1 MKLNIK
7 AKNFNLTDDITRES
21 EKKFDRLDKY
31 FHEEEELDLKFAK
44 EGVDFEVEATVF
56 LDNGTILRA
65 EAADQSYQNAIDR
78 VIDALVRQI
87 RKHKTR
93 LQRDRKTGESI
104 KFEALDL
111 YESDEEKQD
120 EEEIKIAREK
130 SIPVKPM
137 SAEEAILQMELLNHN
152 FFVYQDAEDMEIRVV
167 YKRRKG
173 DYGMIVPTK

>member
-7 AKNFNLTDDITRES
+7 AKNFNLTDDIVKES

-31 FHEEEELDLKFAK
+31 FHDEEDMDLKFAK
-44 EGVDFEVEATVF
+44 EGIGYEVEATIF
-56 LDNGTILRA
+56 LDGGTILRA
-65 EAADQSYQNAIDR
+65 EAYEETYENAIDR

-93 LQRDRKTGESI
+93 LQRDRQTGESI
-104 KFEALDL
+104 KFEAFDLD
-111 YESDEEKQD
+111 EKSEEK
-120 EEEIKIAREK
+120 EEDIKIAREK
-130 SIPVKPM
+130 TIPVKPM

-152 FFVYQDAEDMEIRVV
+152 FFVFQDAEDMEVRVV

-173 DYGMIVPTK
+173 DYGLIVPTR

>member
-7 AKNFNLTDDITRES
+7 AKNFTLTDDIVRES

-31 FHEEEELDLKFAK
+31 FHDEESMDLKFAK
-44 EGVDFEVEATVF
+44 EGIGYELEATMF
-56 LDNGTILRA
+56 LDGGTILRA
-65 EAADQSYQNAIDR
+65 EAYEETYENAIDR

-93 LQRDRKTGESI
+93 LQRDRQTGDSI
-104 KFEALDL
+104 KFEAFDS
-111 YESDEEKQD
+111 ESKADDK

-130 SIPVKPM
+130 TIPVKPM

-152 FFVYQDAEDMEIRVV
+152 FFVFQDAEDMEVRVV
-167 YKRRKG
+167 YKRKKG
-173 DYGMIVPTK
+173 DYGLIVPTR

>member
-7 AKNFNLTDDITRES
+7 AKNFTLTDDIVRES

-31 FHEEEELDLKFAK
+31 FHDEEDMDLKFAK
-44 EGVDFEVEATVF
+44 EGIGYELEATMF
-56 LDNGTILRA
+56 LDGGTILRA
-65 EAADQSYQNAIDR
+65 EAYEETYENAIDR

-93 LQRDRKTGESI
+93 LQRDRQTGDSI
-104 KFEALDL
+104 KFEAFDT
-111 YESDEEKQD
+111 ETKADEK

-130 SIPVKPM
+130 TIPVKPM

-152 FFVYQDAEDMEIRVV
+152 FFVYQDAEDMEVRVV
-167 YKRRKG
+167 YKRKKG
-173 DYGMIVPTK
+173 DYGLIVPTR